1 MSQQNRVQ
9 WVYSSTNEKELEE
22 RYDQWAKEYDSD
34 LDLEF
39 GWVAPQVASDTFARH
54 VSKDARILDAGA
66 GTGLV
71 GECLAHLGY
80 TNIAAMDLSDG
91 MLAEARS
98 KNVYKD
104 FYQMTMGETLDFGTD
119 SFDATITVG
128 VFTVGHA
135 PAKSIEELIRVT
147 KRGGHIV
154 FSLRPDTYLEAGF
167 KEIQTELETAGKWK
181 LIEVTDEFKPLPKG
195 EPEVNHQVWVYQVTS

>member
-9 WVYSSTNEKELEE
+9 WVYSSANEKELQE

-34 LDLEF
+34 LDQEF
-39 GWVAPQVASDTFARH
+39 GWVAPQVASETFAKY
-54 VSKDARILDAGA
+54 VASDAHILDAGA

-71 GECLAHLGY
+71 GECLAHIGY
-80 TNIAAMDLSDG
+80 THLAAMDLSEG

-98 KNVYKD
+98 KNVYQA
-104 FYQMTMGETLDFGTD
+104 FHQMTMGEPLDFPTD

-128 VFTVGHA
+128 VLTVGHA
-135 PAKSIEELIRVT
+135 PARSIEELVRVT
-147 KRGGHIV
+147 KPGGYIV

-167 KEIQTELETAGKWK
+167 KEMQTGLETAGKWK
-181 LIEVTDEFKPLPKG
+181 LVEVTDEFKPLPKG
-195 EPEVNHQVWVYQVTS
+195 EPEVNHQVWVYQVT